1 MVARCS
7 KVYVRRTKATAAE
20 MRSSAETTTGG
31 ATEVTATPK
40 SSSMTATKTTT
51 AETASTP
58 AVASC
63 PTGVS

>member
-1 MVARCS
+1 
-7 KVYVRRTKATAAE
+7 
-20 MRSSAETTTGG
+20 
-31 ATEVTATPK
+31 VTATPK

-51 AETASTP
+51 TETASTP